1 MPSFD
6 VVSEVDKHELRNAV
20 DQANR
25 DIGSRY
31 DFKGSSAVIELQEG
45 VLTLTA
51 DSDFQ
56 LRQMQPILYQRL
68 AARKIDVACLD
79 EGEVIEVGKGVR
91 QVTKVRQGIDADL
104 ARKMIRMVKDSK
116 VKVQA
121 QVQGE
126 QLRITGKKRD
136 DLQQVIAMF
145 RGADLGLPLQYQNF
159 RD

>member
-104 ARKMIRMVKDSK
+104 ARKMIRMVKDRK

>member
-79 EGEVIEVGKGVR
+79 EGEVVEVGKGVR